1 MKMYKSYLFIALF
14 SLLSIGVNSCSAVRG
29 SHGADG
35 YQIIGKMSNL
45 HLKQAY
51 LDEISQS
58 GFTSIDTVD
67 IDDKGNF
74 MFHGNVKEPL
84 FCALRFNP
92 NAPDE
97 KRVFLVIDSNSKI
110 KLEADYDHL
119 EAYHVKG
126 SKDCELI
133 QELIRINLTMQEK
146 IKSLDVKYA
155 AYDPNNLPDSIA
167 AAVRAEFAVMDNE
180 HKASIRRFIEENKS
194 ISIYFAALFMM
205 QDPPFELLQKTD
217 ETGYALYPNSKYAKG
232 LHAFVESRKATAK
245 GSLAPE
251 ITLADVNGNNLSL
264 SSLRGQVVLIDFWA
278 SWCGPCRRE
287 NPTNVALYAKYH
299 DKGFEIF
306 GVSLDNNKEK
316 WTGAIQED
324 KLPWKHVSDLGGW
337 QSSAAQL
344 YNVSSIPQTFLLD
357 REGRIIDSGLRGED
371 LAMKLRE
378 IFGY

>member
-1 MKMYKSYLFIALF
+1 
-14 SLLSIGVNSCSAVRG
+14 
-29 SHGADG
+29 
-35 YQIIGKMSNL
+35 
-45 HLKQAY
+45 
-51 LDEISQS
+51 
-58 GFTSIDTVD
+58 
-67 IDDKGNF
+67 
-74 MFHGNVKEPL
+74 
-84 FCALRFNP
+84 
-92 NAPDE
+92 
-97 KRVFLVIDSNSKI
+97 
-110 KLEADYDHL
+110 
-119 EAYHVKG
+119 
-126 SKDCELI
+126 
-133 QELIRINLTMQEK
+133 MQEK

-357 REGRIIDSGLRGED
+357 RDGRIIDSGLRGED
-371 LAMKLRE
+371 LALKLKE